1 MSMIMIFS
9 RNCTTLL
16 EDRVGVK
23 SCLDRLP
30 SAFSGLEYLL
40 VKMNLTTC
48 RQFFIQMICGL
59 LNDLSVIM
67 MLAMISVSVPGVA
80 NMIQSIILNIIY
92 LDMLY
97 TSEWLI
103 PFFQNRNLDTEG
115 NLMLDQSRNIYLE
128 NSGFSSQLVLLNLG
142 STLLFLAILFSLYL
156 IYWLLKCA
164 EIFWPR

>member
-1 MSMIMIFS
+1 MIW
-9 RNCTTLL
+9 
-16 EDRVGVK
+16 
-23 SCLDRLP
+23 
-30 SAFSGLEYLL
+30 
-40 VKMNLTTC
+40 
-48 RQFFIQMICGL
+48 GL

-103 PFFQNRNLDTEG
+103 PLFQDRNLDSEG
-115 NLMLDQSRNIYLE
+115 NLLLDQSRNIYLE
-128 NSGFSSQLVLLNLG
+128 NSGFSSQLVLINLG

-156 IYWLLKCA
+156 IYWLLKYA
-164 EIFWPR
+164 EMFWPR